1 MSSSQVFCS
10 KSYIYLLEYMLIPYA
25 IHFIITD
32 LRSCIDKK
40 GVVSA
45 EVFLLEDNLQ
55 TTEWKVYLTTHVR
68 SKVGIPNFT
77 TQYDFAQ

>member
-1 MSSSQVFCS
+1 MEDHDSPGSSGNTMACL
-10 KSYIYLLEYMLIPYA
+10 KA